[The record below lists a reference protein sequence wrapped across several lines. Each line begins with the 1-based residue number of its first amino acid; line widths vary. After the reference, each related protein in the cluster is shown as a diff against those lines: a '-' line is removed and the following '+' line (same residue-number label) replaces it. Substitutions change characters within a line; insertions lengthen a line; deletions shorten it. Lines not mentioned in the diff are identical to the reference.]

1 MPILDGYE
9 ATRQLRSREGDDRH
23 TIVIAMTA
31 YAMKGDREKC
41 LDAGV
46 DGYISKPVK
55 LDELRATLEHWGG
68 ELSSPEAATPVKDA
82 PSESQDGEETWLDRD
97 RLDRISRGDRSFQ
110 QQLLQAFVDDTQTYL
125 QQARQAWEE
134 EDFDKLERKLH
145 QIKGAS
151 SNIGIVAMSDRA
163 ATLEAAVR
171 QCHLDDFESQF
182 GQLGDFLERVRS
194 FAARLE

>member
-1 MPILDGYE
+1 
-9 ATRQLRSREGDDRH
+9 
-23 TIVIAMTA
+23 
-31 YAMKGDREKC
+31 
-41 LDAGV
+41 
-46 DGYISKPVK
+46 
-55 LDELRATLEHWGG
+55 LEHWAG
-68 ELSSPEAATPVKDA
+68 ELSSPEAATLVEEA
-82 PSESQDGEETWLDRD
+82 PSEPRVCEETWLDRD

-125 QQARQAWEE
+125 QQARQAWQG

-163 ATLEAAVR
+163 ATLESAVR
-171 QCHLDDFESQF
+171 QRHLDDFESQF

-194 FAARLE
+194 FAAQLE